1 MKRIDENTRQ
11 KLQAIN
17 DRNAHL
23 GGGILQ
29 NRISQRSDEPWSN
42 QQKTEEVPNIVR
54 HGYGVQYWTDGA
66 HYEG

>member
-1 MKRIDENTRQ
+1 MKKIDEQTRQ

-17 DRNAHL
+17 DRNGHL

-42 QQKTEEVPNIVR
+42 
-54 HGYGVQYWTDGA
+54 
-66 HYEG
+66 